1 MRILLDCEARF
12 IDNDEL
18 AWIISVS
25 TSNFFYLHA
34 RAQLA

>member
-25 TSNFFYLHA
+25 TINFFYLHA

>member
-25 TSNFFYLHA
+25 SINFFYLDA
-34 RAQLA
+34 GAQLA